1 MTQTVTATFAEN
13 ISDNQIN
20 ITPTAKNKLTELL
33 NDTDSDIDGIRVYVS
48 GGGCSGM
55 QYGLTFSEGKT
66 QYDSVYEG
74 DGFNLMIDAFA
85 LAYMQGCEIDFQ
97 EQGANASFVFNNVF
111 QAVGGS
117 GSCSGCGSS

>member
-1 MTQTVTATFAEN
+1 MTQTATATFAKN
-13 ISDNQIN
+13 ISEDQIN
-20 ITPTAKNKLTELL
+20 ITPAAQNKLSELL
-33 NDTDSDIDGIRVYVS
+33 SDADSDIGGIRVYVS

-74 DGFNLMIDAFA
+74 DGFSLMIDAFA

-97 EQGANASFVFNNVF
+97 EQGVNASFVFNNVF

-117 GSCSGCGSS
+117 GSCGGCGSS

>member
-1 MTQTVTATFAEN
+1 MTQTATATFAKD
-13 ISDNQIN
+13 ISEEMIN
-20 ITPTAKNKLTELL
+20 ITPAAQNKLAELL
-33 NDTDSDIDGIRVYVS
+33 SDADSDIDGIRVYVS

-74 DGFNLMIDAFA
+74 DGFNLLIDAFA

-97 EQGANASFVFNNVF
+97 EQGVNASFVFNNVF

-117 GSCSGCGSS
+117 GSCGGCGSS

>member
-1 MTQTVTATFAEN
+1 MTQTETAAFTKN
-13 ISDNQIN
+13 ISDDQIN
-20 ITPTAKNKLTELL
+20 ITPAAKKKLVELL
-33 NDTDSDIDGIRVYVS
+33 SDTDSDIDGIRVYVS

-66 QYDSVYEG
+66 QYDAIYEG
-74 DGFNLMIDAFA
+74 DGFKVLVDAFA

-97 EQGANASFVFNNVF
+97 DQGANASFVFNNVF

-117 GSCSGCGSS
+117 GGCSGCGSA

>member
-1 MTQTVTATFAEN
+1 MSQTATFSKTV
-13 ISDNQIN
+13 SDQQIN
-20 ITPTAKNKLTELL
+20 VTAAAGKKLAELISEA
-33 NDTDSDIDGIRVYVS
+33 DSDIQGIRVYVS

-55 QYGLTFSEGKT
+55 QYGLTFAEGET
-66 QYDSVYEG
+66 QYDSVLEG
-74 DGFNLMIDAFA
+74 DGYKLMVDAFA

-117 GSCSGCGSS
+117 GGCSGCGSS